1 MEGQTLGPY
10 RIVGKLGEGGMG
22 AVYRARDA
30 RLGRDVALKLLPDT
44 FSDDPDRIAR
54 FDREAHV
61 LASLNHPNVAT
72 IYGLEQF
79 ETHQIIVMEL
89 VEGETLEARLSRGPL
104 QVEDVRRVGAQIAD
118 ALDAAHERGVVH
130 RDLKPSNVIVR
141 PDGTVKVLDFGLAKT
156 QETSALPSDV
166 AMSRTVTSGPATHA
180 GVILGTAPYMS
191 PEQARGLAVDRRTD
205 IWALGCILYEA
216 LTGRRAFGG
225 GTLSDTL
232 AVILTGEPD
241 WSQVPAATPRSLT
254 ALIRRCLRK
263 NTRQR
268 MQSAG
273 DVRLALEESEDMEA
287 AVAPATRSPAAW
299 LRLAATAAL
308 FLGSL
313 TMFVLASRDRTF
325 VAEPAPV
332 RANVQ
337 LPPTGPLWFDDGVSL
352 AMSRDGRTLAWVGGS
367 GSARRLWVRAFDQL
381 DGRPL
386 DGTEEASTPFFS
398 PDGEWL
404 GFFTTTSLKKVKISG
419 GAPIALTT
427 VSDRGRGAA
436 WGDDGSIVFA
446 AGIDSPLRR
455 VPAADGEASP
465 ITRLPSQDASH
476 RFPVWVPGRQ
486 ALLFMVRY
494 ASRSGTSISA
504 VDLASGAEKTILED
518 AAQPALLPTGDLLF
532 LRDNS
537 LYMIGF
543 DAATLATRGEPA
555 LVVPGVQFNS
565 SSRSGQYATGGARLV
580 YMAGPGTSTESENV
594 VEWRGVDGDA
604 RLLMKNPDTYR
615 DVRFSPDGRRLAY
628 AAFPRDAAATDLLV
642 YDLTTDVKNRLAGG
656 PGAQWRPVWSKD
668 GRFIVYSELP
678 GGMKRIRADGSGQP
692 EQLTVS
698 QNLTQVPVSLSE
710 DGKYLAYHEYE
721 QKQPADIWILP
732 VTPRAAPFRFFTSSA
747 NETLP
752 MFSPDG
758 RWIAYVSDE
767 SGGNELYIRPF
778 PAADAKWR
786 VSSSGTLD
794 EHFWS
799 RDGTRL
805 FFRSGDG
812 QHLMAAR
819 VSVANASLEIERAA
833 PILDLRSEDYPELS
847 FWGGLAASPDDR
859 GFALVKYAER
869 VVGDRGRIVM
879 MLDWIEAAKRGAPK
893 SGIR

>member
-1 MEGQTLGPY
+1 MLLGAK
-10 RIVGKLGEGGMG
+10 VGAYHVIAKLGEGGMG

-30 RLGRDVALKLLPDT
+30 RLGRDVALKVLPDT
-44 FSDDPDRIAR
+44 FSHDSDRIAR

-72 IYGLEQF
+72 IYGLEQL
-79 ETHQIIVMEL
+79 ETHQVIVMEL

-104 QVEDVRRVGAQIAD
+104 PVEDVRRAGAQIAD
-118 ALDAAHERGVVH
+118 ALDAAHERGIVH
-130 RDLKPSNVIVR
+130 RDLKPSNVILR

-156 QETSALPSDV
+156 QDGLSSDV
-166 AMSRTVTSGPATHA
+166 AMSPTVTSGPATHA

-225 GTLSDTL
+225 ATLSDTV
-232 AVILTGEPD
+232 AGILTGEPD
-241 WSQVPAATPRSLT
+241 WSQIPPAAPSSLI
-254 ALIRRCLRK
+254 ALVRRCLRK
-263 NTRQR
+263 SSRQR

-273 DVRLALEESEDMEA
+273 DVRLALEESDDLEA
-287 AVAPATRSPAAW
+287 VSVLVTRSRAPRLILGAAG
-299 LRLAATAAL
+299 LLFLAALA
-308 FLGSL
+308 
-313 TMFVLASRDRTF
+313 MFILANRNRAV
-325 VAEPAPV
+325 VAEPAQV

-337 LPPTGPLWFDDGVSL
+337 LPSAGPLWFDDGVSL
-352 AMSRDGRTLAWVGGS
+352 AMSRDGRMLAWVGGS
-367 GSARRLWVRAFDQL
+367 GSARRLWVRALDQL
-381 DGRPL
+381 EGRPL

-404 GFFTTTSLKKVKISG
+404 GFFTTSSLKKIKISG
-419 GAPIALTT
+419 GVPMTLGT

-455 VPAADGEASP
+455 LPADGGEASAV
-465 ITRLPSQDASH
+465 TRLPPQDGPSH
-476 RFPVWVPGRQ
+476 RFPVWVPGHK
-486 ALLFMVRY
+486 ALLYTVRHMT
-494 ASRSGTSISA
+494 RSATSISA
-504 VDLASGAEKTILED
+504 VDLTSGAEKTILED
-518 AAQPALLPTGDLLF
+518 AAQPAILPSGDLLF
-532 LRDNS
+532 LRDYS
-537 LYMIGF
+537 LYMIAF
-543 DAATLATRGEPA
+543 DAAALSTMGEPT

-565 SSRSGQYATGGARLV
+565 SSRSGQYATGGSRLV

-594 VEWRGVDGDA
+594 VEWRGVAGET
-604 RLLMKNPDTYR
+604 RLLLKEPDTYR

-628 AAFPRDAAATDLLV
+628 AAFPRDAAGTDLLV
-642 YDLTTDVKNRLAGG
+642 YDLVTDVKNRLAGG

-668 GRFIVYSELP
+668 GRFIVYGELP
-678 GGMKRIRADGSGQP
+678 GGLRRIRADGSGQP
-692 EQLTVS
+692 EQLTGS
-698 QNLTQVPVSLSE
+698 RNLTQVPVSLSD

-732 VTPRAAPFRFFTSSA
+732 LNPRAAPFRFLTSVA

-767 SGGNELYIRPF
+767 SGGNELYVRPF

-819 VSVANASLEIERAA
+819 VSVANGSLEIERAA

-869 VVGDRGRIVM
+869 VVGDRSRIVM
-879 MLDWIEAAKRGAPK
+879 MLDWIEAAKRGAP
-893 SGIR
+893 R